1 MKLWLSVVFILPAVI
16 LFGCD
21 ASERSTQL
29 FTDPIASPAKQI
41 SGEPNLVVGED
52 GNTYL
57 SWIEK
62 VDGAYHALRYAMF
75 NGDGW
80 SVPATVAEGKN

>member
-62 VDGAYHALRYAMF
+62 VDGAYHPLRYAMF
-75 NGDGW
+75 IGDGGC
-80 SVPATVAEGKN
+80 VPATVAEGHN